1 MSDDNEINNE
11 MMNDNK
17 ETLPLLSTDPN
28 ERMWAMFCHLGTLA
42 TWFPF
47 ANVIIPMTIWLV
59 KKETSPLVNDQGKE
73 ALNFQISM
81 LIGYAICVPL
91 CFVLIGIPAIFAL
104 LGLSPI
110 VIHEHFA
117 VTAVT
122 EQGSAKIAH
131 VIGCCD
137 PTGCLR
143 IKLTQLLQVAVLLLC
158 QQRNAHRRSR
168 LDSAAP
174 RFVLFP

>member
-28 ERMWAMFCHLGTLA
+28 ERLWAMFCHLGTLA

-73 ALNFQISM
+73 ALNFQITI
-81 LIGYAICVPL
+81 LVGYAICVPL

-104 LGLSPI
+104 FLYHVVFSIVAAIKSNEGLAYRYPYT
-110 VIHEHFA
+110 F
-117 VTAVT
+117 
-122 EQGSAKIAH
+122 
-131 VIGCCD
+131 
-137 PTGCLR
+137 
-143 IKLTQLLQVAVLLLC
+143 
-158 QQRNAHRRSR
+158 R
-168 LDSAAP
+168 LIE
-174 RFVLFP
+174 

>member
-1 MSDDNEINNE
+1 MSDDNQ
-11 MMNDNK
+11 MMSDNA
-17 ETLPLLSTDPN
+17 ETLPVLSTDPD
-28 ERMWAMFCHLGTLA
+28 ERMWAMFCHLGTLV

-104 LGLSPI
+104 FLYHVVFSI
-110 VIHEHFA
+110 VAAIKSNEGRA
-117 VTAVT
+117 YRYPYT
-122 EQGSAKIAH
+122 
-131 VIGCCD
+131 
-137 PTGCLR
+137 LR
-143 IKLTQLLQVAVLLLC
+143 LI
-158 QQRNAHRRSR
+158 
-168 LDSAAP
+168 D
-174 RFVLFP
+174 

>member
-73 ALNFQISM
+73 ALNFQITI
-81 LIGYAICVPL
+81 LVGYAICVPL

-104 LGLSPI
+104 FLYHVVFSIVAAIKSNEGLAYRYPYT
-110 VIHEHFA
+110 F
-117 VTAVT
+117 
-122 EQGSAKIAH
+122 
-131 VIGCCD
+131 
-137 PTGCLR
+137 
-143 IKLTQLLQVAVLLLC
+143 
-158 QQRNAHRRSR
+158 R
-168 LDSAAP
+168 LIE
-174 RFVLFP
+174 

>member
-1 MSDDNEINNE
+1 MSDDNQ
-11 MMNDNK
+11 MMSDNT
-17 ETLPLLSTDPN
+17 ENLPVLSTDPD
-28 ERMWAMFCHLGTLA
+28 ERMWAMFCHLGTLV

-104 LGLSPI
+104 FLYHVVFSI
-110 VIHEHFA
+110 VAAIKSNEGRA
-117 VTAVT
+117 YRYPYT
-122 EQGSAKIAH
+122 
-131 VIGCCD
+131 
-137 PTGCLR
+137 LR
-143 IKLTQLLQVAVLLLC
+143 LI
-158 QQRNAHRRSR
+158 
-168 LDSAAP
+168 D
-174 RFVLFP
+174 